1 MSEAPDKSHTLFIN
15 LFILVLPLSS
25 AKENFLEGKSVL
37 FLLALLY
44 FLPSARRCLCLCLPV
59 FHKLSLEMSDSCL
72 HQNLY
77 PMTVLLNKK
86 QACCENTWCTA
97 TLSASTLSKSIKDSV
112 IHWFLRRSM
121 CTIMNER
128 QHAGTYMLQCGFS
141 VLEIR
146 SKSFSL
152 RHFII
157 FFRKMPFDTHGFT
170 PVTWNVLYQ

>member
-1 MSEAPDKSHTLFIN
+1 MSKAPDKSHTLFIN

-86 QACCENTWCTA
+86 QTCCENTWCTA
-97 TLSASTLSKSIKDSV
+97 TFSALTLSKSIKAIDSLIFEAKHV
-112 IHWFLRRSM
+112 YYHEWEAACRYIYVAM
-121 CTIMNER
+121 P
-128 QHAGTYMLQCGFS
+128 LQC
-141 VLEIR
+141 IR
-146 SKSFSL
+146 DM
-152 RHFII
+152 IWI
-157 FFRKMPFDTHGFT
+157 FFTKTFFFFF
-170 PVTWNVLYQ
+170 